1 MSDINPMWSLAIVS
15 GFFVVLA
22 VLAMRMLASGFK
34 LRH

>member
-1 MSDINPMWSLAIVS
+1 VSLGIVG

-22 VLAMRMLASGFK
+22 GIAMRLLASGYK

>member
-1 MSDINPMWSLAIVS
+1 VSLGIVA

-22 VLAMRMLASGFK
+22 VVAMRMLASGFK